1 VDKKMKDN
9 RAGSVG
15 NKPIE
20 ITEAGFSGTIQSNP
34 LVLIDFWAPWC
45 GPCQIIAPIIED
57 LARNYS
63 DSVVIGKLNVDQNQ
77 KIAMKYNVMSIPTL
91 ILFKN
96 GKVADRI
103 TGVVPRNVLES
114 SIKRFL

>member
-1 VDKKMKDN
+1 MKGN
-9 RAGSVG
+9 SRGSVG

-20 ITEAGFSGTIQSNP
+20 ITEAGFSDTIQSNP

-45 GPCQIIAPIIED
+45 GPCQIIAPVIED

-63 DSVVIGKLNVDQNQ
+63 GNAVIGKLNVDQNQ

-91 ILFKN
+91 LLFKN
-96 GKVADRI
+96 GRVADRI

-114 SIKRFL
+114 RINRLL